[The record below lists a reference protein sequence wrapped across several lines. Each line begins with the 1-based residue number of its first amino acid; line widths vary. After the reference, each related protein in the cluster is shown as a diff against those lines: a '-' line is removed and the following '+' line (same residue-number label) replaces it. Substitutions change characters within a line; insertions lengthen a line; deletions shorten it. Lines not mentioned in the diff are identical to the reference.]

1 MTNFDMKQWL
11 QENRVGPYKGLLKE
25 DLGDPQA
32 RADHEDV
39 NEDKRNAFIEGFK
52 ANNSLEKLEKW
63 VREERYH
70 YGNDINAQELL
81 NKIYQ
86 LKMEEEDDE
95 NGGMVNNV
103 SMGTVAEARGSK
115 TFVVDLEE
123 EPFFILGKEYMVS
136 GKVDVEISS
145 DEEGF
150 VIDHAAITITDIREE
165 DDEQYTEIKDPV
177 KIKMLQD
184 LINTDKKLQ
193 HDLEDAVADKGD
205 FGDYEDDSDWS
216 GSEVD
221 EQMGVGYASITKPS
235 DPNRRPP
242 LEM

>member
-11 QENRVGPYKGLLKE
+11 QENRIGPYNGLLKE
-25 DLGDPQA
+25 NIGDAQA
-32 RADHEDV
+32 QADHE
-39 NEDKRNAFIEGFK
+39 
-52 ANNSLEKLEKW
+52 
-63 VREERYH
+63 
-70 YGNDINAQELL
+70 
-81 NKIYQ
+81 
-86 LKMEEEDDE
+86 MEEEDDE

-115 TFVVDLEE
+115 TFLVDLEE
-123 EPFFILGKEYMVS
+123 EPFFILGKEYIIS
-136 GKVDVEISS
+136 GEVDVEGSS

-150 VIDHAAITITDIREE
+150 TIDHAAITIREIHE
-165 DDEQYTEIKDPV
+165 ENGNEYTEVKDPV
-177 KIKMLQD
+177 KIKMIQD
-184 LINTDKKLQ
+184 LINTDRKLQ
-193 HDLEDAVADKGD
+193 YNLGDAVENKGD

-221 EQMGVGYASITKPS
+221 EQIGIGYASITKPS